1 MLIGSLR
8 ATVLVGSAVVA
19 GYLVLVLATDE
30 LGVGERKDG
39 GARWPYLLE
48 DSYDVFNYQKRGRWA
63 ASDGRPYVDE
73 FSEYPQISTW
83 LMGLPW
89 LLVDHGA
96 ESGEPF
102 TSRRAVRDL
111 LERAG
116 AKAADVQRLFDEID
130 ATARPEAEGA
140 PTATLETAVQ
150 LIAPRVVEEE
160 SEVLRTLRQA
170 WTKTRAREVDLRAVQ
185 PSYQGLHYTIAALF
199 YVALLALL
207 ATNLRR
213 LGHAPAWALLM
224 LLPGS
229 LYFAFNRF
237 DMAVTVLVALALFFQ
252 IRERPFPAAAVL
264 GLAIMTKWAPLVL
277 VPLFLAHNFAR
288 ARAGEADARSAL
300 RDAVL
305 KPGLITAAVIVSV
318 LATTFVWGGGGWAAV
333 WELPRWHLEERKPN
347 HASLLSLLT
356 SERAWSLLPSS
367 AAPALDKVFKVLQLL
382 PGLALAFFPMRS
394 VTRLVLG
401 CLVATTSMVI
411 FSEFFSPQWVI
422 WITALAILVVPRLR
436 WLLLPVVVLELVMYL
451 QLPVFHHHAQATG
464 EFGGFEVVTTVRAI
478 WMLLF
483 LAAAIVAFVRSSNAL
498 PTSAAEPL
506 AQT

>member
-1 MLIGSLR
+1 MIGSLR

-19 GYLVLVLATDE
+19 AYLVLVLATDE
-30 LGVGERKDG
+30 LGAGERDDG
-39 GARWPYLLE
+39 GYRWPYLVE

-83 LMGLPW
+83 LMGVPW

-116 AKAADVQRLFDEID
+116 AQAADVERLFDEID
-130 ATARPEAEGA
+130 ATARPEVEGA
-140 PTATLETAVQ
+140 PTATLEAAVQ
-150 LIAPRVVEEE
+150 IIAPRVVEEE
-160 SEVLRTLRQA
+160 SEVRRTLLQA
-170 WTKTRAREVDLRAVQ
+170 WTKTREREVDLRAVQ
-185 PSYQGLHYTIAALF
+185 PAYQGVHYMGAALF

-213 LGHAPAWALLM
+213 LGHSPAWALLM
-224 LLPGS
+224 LLPAS

-237 DMAVTVLVALALFFQ
+237 DLAVTLFVGLALFFQ
-252 IRERPFPAAAVL
+252 IRGRPRLAAAAL
-264 GLAIMTKWAPLVL
+264 GLAIMTKWAPLAL
-277 VPLFLAHNFAR
+277 VPLFLAHGFAR
-288 ARAGEADARSAL
+288 ARDRGAPTRAAV
-300 RDAVL
+300 RDGVIL
-305 KPGLITAAVIVSV
+305 PGAIVGAVIVVV
-318 LATTFVWGGGGWAAV
+318 LGITFVWGGGGWAAV
-333 WELPRWHLEERKPN
+333 WELPRWHIEERKLN
-347 HASLLSLLT
+347 HASLLSALT
-356 SERAWSLLPSS
+356 SERAWGLLPSS
-367 AAPALDKVFKVLQLL
+367 AAPALDKIFKVLQLL
-382 PGLALAFFPMRS
+382 PGLALAFFPVRS
-394 VTRLVLG
+394 ATRLVLG
-401 CLVATTSMVI
+401 CLAATTAMVV

-436 WLLLPVVVLELVMYL
+436 WLLLFVIVLEVVMYL

-464 EFGGFEVVTTVRAI
+464 EFGIFDVVMSVRAI

-483 LAAAIVAFVRSSNAL
+483 LAAAIVAFVRASDAS
-498 PTSAAEPL
+498 PTPAVEPP
-506 AQT
+506 ATRT